1 MITPRARSLFLTW
14 LLISVLSPVSFAAPV
29 LAAPPPAVSAAPAP
43 APGWDAAVNRVT
55 AIPKESALA
64 LLRMMKP
71 EGLKP
76 GEEVTSFEVQPWEG
90 AANTWLAL
98 LALDDCDRIEKAP
111 AGGGAGPVPSLWLAL
126 AFLPPPPA
134 RPALLARPMG
144 GFLQAREYTVHH
156 YGLGRGPI
164 RIGPGKQAFVVSH
177 RFSIPYGG
185 GGADVT
191 VDHLFLLRYGG
202 MLPVFN
208 GVSHYWAMYGGD
220 WHEDGT
226 RDHSEEEWHLDWEV
240 STKATDG
247 FFNLLVHE
255 FEAGPRSRRAV
266 FTWQGEEYAT
276 KAKSFSFNEDRALD
290 EGALTPP
297 PEPWQKAWLEGELKR
312 LLAAGDAE
320 GLMGLDLAF
329 QDQVRHG
336 EELLDKV
343 ARARILALAHQ
354 AALAVYKTDTFRAL
368 RLLGYG
374 ICQVSETYVEEPALE
389 SVPPMFEVLLQ
400 VDDPSAAAALND
412 YAFIL
417 ATKTKGNGA
426 KAASLLRSVLALDPK
441 RAVAY
446 LNLADVLWGQGKKAE
461 AREQYRR
468 YHELSGGEA
477 KDIPPRVLDR
487 IR

>member
-1 MITPRARSLFLTW
+1 MLTPRARSLFLTW
-14 LLISVLSPVSFAAPV
+14 LLISALAPVSLAAPV
-29 LAAPPPAVSAAPAP
+29 RAAPPPAVSAAPA
-43 APGWDAAVNRVT
+43 AVPGWEAAASRVT

-76 GEEVTSFEVQPWEG
+76 GETVASFEVQAWEG

-98 LALDDCDRIEKAP
+98 LAVTDCERIEKAP
-111 AGGGAGPVPSLWLAL
+111 AGGGAGRVPFLWLAL

-144 GFLQAREYTVHH
+144 GFLQAWEYTVHR
-156 YGLGRGPI
+156 YNLGRGPI
-164 RIGPGKQAFVVSH
+164 RIGPGKQAFVVNH
-177 RFSIPYGG
+177 GFNIPFSG

-191 VDHLFLLRYGG
+191 VEHLFLLRHGG
-202 MLPVFN
+202 MVPVFN
-208 GVSHYWAMYGGD
+208 VVSRYSAMYGGD

-226 RDHSEEEWHLDWEV
+226 RDHPEENVGLDWDI
-240 STKATDG
+240 SKKATDG

-255 FEAGPRSRRAV
+255 SDAGPRARRAV
-266 FTWQGEEYAT
+266 YTWQWDAYAT
-276 KAKSFSFNEDRALD
+276 RAKALFSNEDLSLD
-290 EGALTPP
+290 EGQLSPP

-336 EELLDKV
+336 EELLDKA

-374 ICQVSETYVEEPALE
+374 ICQASETYVEEPAIE

-400 VDDPSAAAALND
+400 VDEPSAAAALND

-426 KAASLLRSVLALDPK
+426 KAASLLRSVLTLDPK

-468 YHELSGGEA
+468 YHELSGGQA

-487 IR
+487 TR